1 MPRNRGKARA
11 RKKSR
16 APLARL
22 DANATASAA
31 EAPPDMSPDGDV
43 VLDDVHVHEDG
54 DQAAADEP
62 PDQYDWDGD
71 AAMLTT
77 GTTGGWRASPDRKL
91 CPIYVDIASGYLKE
105 VEQGEWG
112 SARCDGA
119 QERLVTWGAR
129 AYVRP
134 CSHQPRCPPPAAFL
148 RATGRAEPAV
158 VVDT

>member
-31 EAPPDMSPDGDV
+31 EAPPDTSPDGDV
-43 VLDDVHVHEDG
+43 VLDDVHEDG

-91 CPIYVDIASGYLKE
+91 CPIYVDIASGYLKQ
-105 VEQGEWG
+105 V
-112 SARCDGA
+112 
-119 QERLVTWGAR
+119 
-129 AYVRP
+129 
-134 CSHQPRCPPPAAFL
+134 
-148 RATGRAEPAV
+148 
-158 VVDT
+158 